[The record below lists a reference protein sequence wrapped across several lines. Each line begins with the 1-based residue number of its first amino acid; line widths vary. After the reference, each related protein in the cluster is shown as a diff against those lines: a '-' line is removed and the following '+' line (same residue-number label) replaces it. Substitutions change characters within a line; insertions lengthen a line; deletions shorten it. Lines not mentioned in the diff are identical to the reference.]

1 MRQWKD
7 TYFCKMEKSLSFKNI
22 KISYTDSGKGP
33 VVVLL
38 HGFLENKRMWK
49 EIVPKVSNTNRVL
62 AIDLLGHGQTDCLG
76 YVHSMELMA
85 EVVLAVLKLLRIRK
99 ITIIGHSM
107 GGYVSLALVDK
118 RPEMIRGLCLLN
130 STSLSD
136 DIERKKLRERANKMV
151 QSNFTN
157 MVRMSFV
164 NLFGEEN
171 KAVFAFEIENAL
183 NDALKTS
190 LQGYMACQEG
200 MRIRPNR
207 MAVLKNYSFKKL
219 YILGKKDPV
228 LSVEEALEEAKEIQ
242 AESVILSGGHMS
254 HIENTNELLIALQ
267 KFVKQR

>member
-62 AIDLLGHGQTDCLG
+62 AIDLLGHGQTDCFG
-76 YVHSMELMA
+76 YIHSMELMA

-107 GGYVSLALVDK
+107 GGYVSLALADK

-207 MAVLKNYSFKKL
+207 MAVLKNNSFKKL

-254 HIENTNELLIALQ
+254 HIENTHELLIALQ